1 MSKSKSNNYQQI
13 IASIS
18 AYIVLQLLCVPIMLS
33 TGYDYSVLPSGG
45 HAVIATI
52 LQAIIALIIL
62 SKFFPT
68 LFEDIEDM

>member
-1 MSKSKSNNYQQI
+1 MSKSKNYQQLF
-13 IASIS
+13 AAIS
-18 AYIVLQLLCVPIMLS
+18 GYIVLQLLCVPIMLA

-45 HAVIATI
+45 HAAIATI

-62 SKFFPT
+62 SKIYPS